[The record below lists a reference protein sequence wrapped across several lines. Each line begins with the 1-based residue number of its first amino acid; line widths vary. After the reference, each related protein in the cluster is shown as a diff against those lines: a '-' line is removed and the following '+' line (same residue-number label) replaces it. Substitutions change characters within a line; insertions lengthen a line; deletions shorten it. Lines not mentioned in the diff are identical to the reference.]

1 MGDPMTENKPGKAHL
16 KIVISAAFLLA
27 ATVLTVQYISLARQ
41 TQLLKTD
48 LAEINHIRYGL
59 LNVDEWSDQVSAILS
74 IKILQFKLTPENR
87 ERLVQ
92 NLENILYQLI
102 DEVESMMKAKSQ
114 GPLSG
119 ITDWLPGFTISLD
132 PFRDSVP
139 SYAGQLLDE
148 LNKPESRVFLQQFLT
163 NKLNDLT
170 ASTYNLDPMDPL
182 HTIMDRYGCIDK
194 ELCRDLIRDEID
206 LKNRAVNLRVFLI
219 MGLIVLLFLTNL
231 ITRKKINAVQATLLI
246 LGTLCLLVGGVT
258 TPMIDLEAKI
268 DHLMLQLMGEKITF
282 LNNIIFFQSKSITNV
297 VSILMED
304 GTLPMIFV
312 GCLIFTFSIIF
323 PSLKIVSSVLYS
335 YSPGR
340 IRENRLIRFFV
351 FKSGKW
357 SMADVMVVAIFMAY
371 IGFNGIISYQL
382 DQLQSSSDSVEI
394 FTTNGTQLL
403 SGFYLFLLF
412 CISSLFLSEI
422 ITRKT

>member
-1 MGDPMTENKPGKAHL
+1 MGDPMPENKPGRAHL
-16 KIVISAAFLLA
+16 KIIIGTAILLGAA
-27 ATVLTVQYISLARQ
+27 VLTVQYISLARQ
-41 TQLLKTD
+41 TQKLKTD
-48 LAEINHIRYGL
+48 LAEINNIRYGL
-59 LNVDEWSDQVSAILS
+59 LNVDEWSDQISTILS

-87 ERLVQ
+87 EKVIH
-92 NLENILYQLI
+92 NVENILYQLL
-102 DEVESMMKAKSQ
+102 DEVESMMKARSQ

-119 ITDWLPGFTISLD
+119 ITGWFSGFTITLD

-139 SYAGQLLDE
+139 SYARQLLDE
-148 LNKPESRVFLQQFLT
+148 LNKPETRVFLQQFLT
-163 NKLNDLT
+163 NKLDALT

-182 HTIMDRYGCIDK
+182 HAIMERYNCIDK
-194 ELCRDLIRDEID
+194 ELCRDLIQDEID
-206 LKNRAVNLRVFLI
+206 LKNKAINLRVFVI
-219 MGLIVLLFLTNL
+219 MGLIVLLFLTNV

-246 LGTLCLLVGGVT
+246 LGTLCLLIGGVT
-258 TPMIDLEAKI
+258 PPMIDLEAKI
-268 DHLMLQLMGEKITF
+268 DHLMLQLLGEKVTF
-282 LNNIIFFQSKSITNV
+282 LDNIIFFQSKSITNV

-312 GCLIFTFSIIF
+312 GCLVFTFSIIF
-323 PSLKIVSSVLYS
+323 PSLKIISSLFYAYHNDRV
-335 YSPGR
+335 R
-340 IRENRLIRFFV
+340 KNRLIQFFV

-382 DQLQSSSDSVEI
+382 DQFESSSNAVKI
-394 FTTNGTQLL
+394 FTTNGTHLL

-422 ITRKT
+422 IVRKT